1 VPPLLPCEGFTGG
14 VLPEPPDVP
23 GPLAPPPDPP
33 GEPFVISLP
42 PLPPPVDVI
51 VEKTEFDPLAA
62 QLAKAFGAPAVPP
75 APTEIG
81 YVCTEIG
88 KPPVEGFG

>member
-1 VPPLLPCEGFTGG
+1 MF
-14 VLPEPPDVP
+14 PEPPDVP

-33 GEPFVISLP
+33 LLPSVSSLP

-51 VEKTEFDPLAA
+51 VEKTEFDPLPA
-62 QLAKAFGAPAVPP
+62 QFAKAFGAPAVPP

-81 YVCTEIG
+81 YVVAEIG
-88 KPPVEGFG
+88 